1 MRQLSKSKILA
12 FRQCPKRLWLEIHS
26 PDLREDSEAS
36 EAAFQVGY
44 EVGETARRIYDP
56 FGEGTLIDF
65 EAEGFKGALAH
76 TADLLANSHSPIFE
90 AALRING
97 ALALSDV
104 MLPDWQGGK
113 PAWRMV
119 EVKSSTHVKDYH
131 HDDIAV
137 QSFIARS
144 AGVPLTSVYLAHIDS
159 SWTYPGG
166 GDYAGLLAEVDFTEE
181 TLARTGEVAEWL
193 AGAQEIAALAE
204 EPDVAT
210 GPQCSEPFE
219 CGFCDYCYRDKVWPE
234 YPLSSLPRFLGKKKA
249 ICEEQEIDDLR
260 NVPDDLLTPQQQMV
274 KEHTVA
280 QTVYFDPEGARGALA
295 THGFPALFLD
305 FETSSMAVP
314 IWKGIRPYEQIPFQF
329 SLHTVTEN
337 GALKQTAFLDL
348 SGDDPTTAFA
358 TALVEA
364 CGNAGPIY
372 VYNARFERGIISKTA
387 DRVPALRE
395 QLERLRGRIV
405 DLHPVA
411 RNFHYHPSQ
420 HGKWGIKVVLPAVC
434 PELSYGDLEGLQDG
448 GTAMT
453 VFREAIH
460 PQTTPERKKEIQH
473 DLLAYCRLDTFAMV
487 RLWQV
492 FSGRQE
498 WLIQE
503 TQDAGH

>member
-1 MRQLSKSKILA
+1 MRQLSKSKIIA
-12 FRQCPKRLWLEIHS
+12 FRQCPKRLWLEIHR
-26 PDLREDSEAS
+26 PELREDSSAT

-44 EVGETARRIYDP
+44 EVGDTARRIYDP
-56 FGEGTLIDF
+56 LGQGTLIDINT
-65 EAEGFKGALAH
+65 EGFKAAFER
-76 TADLLANSHSPIFE
+76 TAELLANSRSPIFE
-90 AALRING
+90 AAFRIPG
-97 ALALSDV
+97 ALALADV
-104 MLPDWQGGK
+104 LLPDWQDGK
-113 PAWRMV
+113 PAWRMI
-119 EVKSSTHVKDYH
+119 EVKSSTGVKDYH

-144 AGVPLTSVYLAHIDS
+144 SGARLTSVALAHIDS
-159 SWTYPGG
+159 TWTYPGG
-166 GDYAGLLAEVDFTEE
+166 GDYAGLLAENDFTQE
-181 TLARTGEVAEWL
+181 TEARDGEVGQWL
-193 AGAQEIAALAE
+193 AGAQEIAAKPD
-204 EPDVAT
+204 EPEIAT
-210 GPQCSEPFE
+210 GPQCSDPFD
-219 CGFCDYCYRDKVWPE
+219 CGFCNYCNRDKVWPE
-234 YPLSSLPRFLGKKKA
+234 YPLSSLPRFSAKKKA
-249 ICEEQEIDDLR
+249 ICEEQGIEDLR
-260 NVPDDLLTPQQQMV
+260 NVPDDLLSPQQQMV
-274 KEHTVA
+274 KDHTVA
-280 QTVYFDPEGARGALA
+280 QTVYFDAEGAREALA
-295 THGFPALFLD
+295 PHGFPALFLD
-305 FETSSMAVP
+305 FETTSMAVP

-337 GALKQTAFLDL
+337 GSLKQTAFLHL

-372 VYNARFERGIISKTA
+372 VYNARFERGIISQAA
-387 DRVPALRE
+387 DRVPALGE

-434 PELSYGDLEGLQDG
+434 PDLSYENLDGVQDG

-460 PQTTPERKKEIQH
+460 PQTTPERKNEIER

-492 FSGRQE
+492 FSGHQD